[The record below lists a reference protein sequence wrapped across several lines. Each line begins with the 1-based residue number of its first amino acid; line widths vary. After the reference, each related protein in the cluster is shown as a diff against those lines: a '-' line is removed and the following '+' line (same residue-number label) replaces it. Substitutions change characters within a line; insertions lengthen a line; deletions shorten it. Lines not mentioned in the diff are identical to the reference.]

1 MNRALRILT
10 VCAVCTAAACGGSDD
25 TVTILTFQA
34 ATDAIES
41 GQSTKLFF
49 TVEPADAKVVIGTLG
64 DLTGQSSVSVAPT
77 MTTSYQL
84 TATKGSAVANKTL
97 TVTVGATTAAA
108 IKVDPVSTTPT
119 AGDHLGVTLTVLA
132 SNGKPAPGFRG
143 TVRMA
148 STDPKAMLPDPFT
161 FTANDMGVKQVMV
174 TLVTA
179 GVSTMTATDTSSK
192 TGVQGAAS
200 VTVQPAAAATFQ
212 LTTLPAS
219 AVAGQA
225 LVLSITAHDQFN
237 NVATTFGGKAVLT
250 SGEATDILPPATS
263 FTAGVATVSLAFTKV
278 GNHIATVTDQA
289 AALPPVNTSSVA
301 IGPAAPFRIA
311 LAPANQTTTAGTA
324 ESFTASVFDAFNNA
338 STNYAGTL
346 HFAAIGDPIADV
358 PADFTFSA
366 GDAGTHSFS
375 ATLKTAGSVS
385 VRISDPA
392 TSGISGALSWT
403 VGPAAAAS
411 FQLTALPA
419 NAVAGQSLVMSIAAR
434 DPFNN
439 LATTFSGRA
448 KLTSGDPSDVLPP
461 TTPLIGGVAT
471 VSLEFTRAGD
481 HVATVTD
488 EAATIP
494 ATNTTTVAV
503 RPAAPS
509 RVAISPTNQTTTA
522 GTAESFSATLV
533 DFFNNTATNYAGTL
547 HFTAI
552 GDPNAVVPADF
563 TFSAGDAGA
572 HTFSATLKTAG
583 SVSVAVSD
591 TVASG
596 LSGTVTWN
604 VGPAAAATCVASQAP
619 ASATAG
625 TVVGLTVALRDTFGN
640 AAKGYAGTVH
650 VTATDARANLP
661 GDVTYTAGD
670 AGSHAFSVSLL
681 TTGDQ
686 TVTATDTANAGI
698 TCGLRITINPAA
710 PKVTLALASDVNS
723 GYPAPVAV
731 RMNDLF
737 DNALP
742 AYAGT
747 VSFASSDTGAGASTP
762 ANIVFTGGEG
772 GVATTSATFVTVG
785 TQTLT
790 ATASGGQGPSSAAAK
805 VHGLVYTPPDTGR
818 IRLVANA
825 ARSSAQV
832 IQLDLVAN
840 ERLERSSLFT
850 IRITTSPTTS
860 NTVLASPGSFAMGMN
875 LPLDTTRITGDTTL
889 LTAGDALVYANPSTT
904 PTTPTAPF
912 SVARLGSDH
921 VLYTAVSMKRAA
933 NLPMLTQAIEVQ
945 ANQVFYSV
953 RLKLTPGGTTGT
965 VFDGAQPLATYR
977 ASVRDQFGDDFIQQ
991 SDIGIG
997 KLEIR

>member
-49 TVEPADAKVVIGTLG
+49 TVQPADAKVVIGTLG
-64 DLTGQSSVSVAPT
+64 DLTGQNSVSVAPT
-77 MTTSYQL
+77 VTTSYQL

-97 TVTVGATTAAA
+97 TVTVGATSAAA
-108 IKVDPVSTTPT
+108 IKVDPASTTPT
-119 AGDHLGVTLTVLA
+119 AGDHLGVTLTVLGP
-132 SNGKPAPGFRG
+132 NGKPAPGFRG
-143 TVRMA
+143 TVHMA
-148 STDPKAMLPDPFT
+148 STDPKAVLPADIT
-161 FTANDMGVKQVMV
+161 FTANDAGVKQVMV
-174 TLVTA
+174 TFETA
-179 GVSTMTATDTSSK
+179 GLSTMTASDTSSK
-192 TGVQGAAS
+192 TGVQGSAS

-212 LTTLPAS
+212 LTALPAS
-219 AVAGQA
+219 AVAGQS

-289 AALPPVNTSSVA
+289 ATLPSVNTSSVA

-311 LAPANQTTTAGTA
+311 LVPTNQATTAGSDEA
-324 ESFTASVFDAFNNA
+324 FTATLVDFFNNTA
-338 STNYAGTL
+338 TNYTGTL
-346 HFAAIGDPIADV
+346 HFAAIGDPSAVV
-358 PADFTFSA
+358 PADFVFAS

-385 VRISDPA
+385 VAVSDTVA
-392 TSGISGALSWT
+392 AGLSGTVTWT
-403 VGPAAAAS
+403 VGPAAA
-411 FQLTALPA
+411 
-419 NAVAGQSLVMSIAAR
+419 
-434 DPFNN
+434 
-439 LATTFSGRA
+439 
-448 KLTSGDPSDVLPP
+448 
-461 TTPLIGGVAT
+461 
-471 VSLEFTRAGD
+471 
-481 HVATVTD
+481 
-488 EAATIP
+488 
-494 ATNTTTVAV
+494 TNC
-503 RPAAPS
+503 
-509 RVAISPTNQTTTA
+509 I
-522 GTAESFSATLV
+522 
-533 DFFNNTATNYAGTL
+533 
-547 HFTAI
+547 
-552 GDPNAVVPADF
+552 
-563 TFSAGDAGA
+563 
-572 HTFSATLKTAG
+572 
-583 SVSVAVSD
+583 
-591 TVASG
+591 
-596 LSGTVTWN
+596 
-604 VGPAAAATCVASQAP
+604 ASQAP
-619 ASATAG
+619 AAAPAG
-625 TVVGLTVALRDTFGN
+625 TVVGLTVALGDTFGN
-640 AAKGYAGTVH
+640 LARAYTGTVRI
-650 VTATDARANLP
+650 TASDARASLP
-661 GDVTYTAGD
+661 GDVTYAAGD
-670 AGSHAFSVSLL
+670 AGSHAFSVALL

-686 TVTATDTANAGI
+686 VVTATDIANPAI
-698 TCGLRITINPAA
+698 TCSLGIKVTPAA
-710 PKVTLALASDVNS
+710 PKVTLAVVADANA
-723 GYPAPVAV
+723 GYPVNVAV
-731 RMNDLF
+731 AMKDLF

-747 VSFASSDTGAGASTP
+747 VSFTSTDSGAGASAP
-762 ANIVFTGGEG
+762 ADITFTGSEG

-825 ARSSAQV
+825 ARSTAQV

-889 LTAGDALVYANPSTT
+889 LTAGDALVFANPSTT
-904 PTTPTAPF
+904 PVTPTAPF
-912 SVARLGSDH
+912 SVGRIGSDH